1 MRLINPKSAALLA
14 LAFTVTLSHAQ
25 FSQDQSGREASETQ
39 AARAKSVTSK
49 GKKVFY
55 TRQWNLD
62 DLPHYKPEQKVSGTI
77 REWGSNYFAD
87 SPLAS
92 YWETEFH
99 KYQPNVS
106 FNDHLK
112 TSEHAISALCFGV
125 SDLGPMGRQIM
136 WDELLAFQ
144 REFDRL
150 PLGITVVTGSY
161 DVSGWNPAIGV
172 FVNKQNPISKLTLKQ
187 LDGIFLGPRSG
198 AYRAL
203 TWDEKLARGPEG
215 NIRTWGQLGLTG
227 EWAGKPIHVYGY
239 NLLYHFTEEITT
251 RSFGGITNKW
261 NENLIEYANKTMP
274 DGTLKLAGQLMLE
287 DLSKDPYAIAYVA
300 GGTIWATP
308 QTKTLA
314 LAAKDDGPYYELNM
328 DNIRNRTYPLYADV
342 FFFLNR
348 DPKKPVEPKL
358 KEYLRFILSR
368 EGQQLVVRDGK
379 YLPLTAEA
387 VQEQLKKLE

>member
-1 MRLINPKSAALLA
+1 MRMIIAGFVIALISG
-14 LAFTVTLSHAQ
+14 LSSGQ
-25 FSQDQSGREASETQ
+25 TSQEAKEASETQ
-39 AARAKSVTSK
+39 AARTKSVTSK

-55 TRQWNLD
+55 TRPWNLD

-92 YWETEFH
+92 YWEQDFQ
-99 KYQPNVS
+99 KYQPDVK
-106 FNDHLK
+106 FDDHLK

-144 REFDRL
+144 REFDHL
-150 PLGITVVTGSY
+150 PLGVTVVTGSY
-161 DVSGWNPAIGV
+161 DVSGWNPAIGI

-187 LDGIFLGPRSG
+187 LDGIFLAPRTG

-203 TWDEKLARGPEG
+203 TWEEKMARGPEG

-227 EWAGKPIHVYGY
+227 EWADKPIHVLGY

-251 RSFGGITNKW
+251 RSFGGLTNKW
-261 NENLIEYANKTMP
+261 SENLIEYANKTMP

-300 GGTIWATP
+300 GGTIWQTP
-308 QTKTLA
+308 QTKTVA
-314 LAAKDDGPYYELNM
+314 LATNEGGPYYELNM
-328 DNIRNRTYPLYADV
+328 ENVRNRTYPMYADV

-348 DPKKPVEPKL
+348 DPQKPVDPKL
-358 KEYLRFILSR
+358 REYLRYILSQ
-368 EGQQLVVRDGK
+368 EGQQQVVRDGK
-379 YLPLTAEA
+379 YLPLTAEV
-387 VQEQLKKLE
+387 VQEERKKLD